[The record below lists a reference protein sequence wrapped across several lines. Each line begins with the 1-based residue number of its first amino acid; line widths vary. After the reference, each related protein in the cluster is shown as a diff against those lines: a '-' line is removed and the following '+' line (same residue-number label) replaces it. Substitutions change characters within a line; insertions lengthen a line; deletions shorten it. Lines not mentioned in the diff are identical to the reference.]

1 MADRDS
7 SWHLDKRVP
16 VALIITILS
25 GYAGGIWWASEMNA
39 RLSYIER
46 YQVQS
51 QGDSG
56 QIIQIKEQ
64 LRGIE
69 RIVSRLEQYLD
80 NRRTEKTD
88 RQYPGVQ

>member
-1 MADRDS
+1 MPDNQ
-7 SWHLDKRVP
+7 WHLDKRVP
-16 VALIITILS
+16 IALIVTLILTS
-25 GYAGGIWWASEMNA
+25 ASGIWFVAEINS

-46 YQVQS
+46 SIAQS
-51 QGDSG
+51 QSDSG

-69 RIVSRLEQYLD
+69 RIVQRLEQYFD
-80 NRRTEKTD
+80 RRSEKTD